1 MSEDKS
7 EKLTSALRESLGA
20 NVSDEV
26 IHNILKTLDKQKMFR
41 YHNENTISLLST
53 PGKVLCSLIED
64 GTMTIRSIS
73 VYLGMT
79 EMMISKV
86 VKELI
91 KTGLITKTKVRRQ
104 NLYSINHETVFQHP
118 DIQHLLTAIND
129 YPSQKNKS

>member
-26 IHNILKTLDKQKMFR
+26 IHNILKTLDEQKMFR

-86 VKELI
+86 VKELT
-91 KTGLITKTKVRRQ
+91 KTGLIAKTKVRRQ
-104 NLYSINHETVFQHP
+104 NFYSINFEAVLKHP
-118 DIQHLLTAIND
+118 DIQHLLKAINGH
-129 YPSQKNKS
+129 PNQKK

>member
-1 MSEDKS
+1 MSDDKS

-20 NVSDEV
+20 DVSDEV

-86 VKELI
+86 VKGLTE
-91 KTGLITKTKVRRQ
+91 TGLITKTKVRRQ
-104 NLYSINHETVFQHP
+104 NSYSINFEAVLKHP
-118 DIQHLLTAIND
+118 DIQHLLTAINR
-129 YPSQKNKS
+129 YPNQKN